1 MRSSHQRTC
10 PAPTRRR
17 GPPLPRPAIGQ
28 SVGGAVEALGLVFH
42 TGRLSTGGKEAGCG
56 SLPPQRERVH
66 VPRVGLLLVAFA
78 TEWISEWISLRSLT
92 LFPAHLSS
100 RSGSLLFSSPS
111 LGLSLPDCWVG
122 CWLIHS
128 VLEPEDTRSPTDGQR
143 PRLPACLS
151 ERRVR
156 PRMEAGGAALLPRGQ
171 IQSQRGEHT
180 DRRADKQ
187 AVESTPVSEDE
198 RGEAGAAEDGG
209 RARTTASFALLL
221 HCTALAPVKSLKSV
235 C

>member
-1 MRSSHQRTC
+1 MDIRVDQLEVAHS
-10 PAPTRRR
+10 
-17 GPPLPRPAIGQ
+17 LPR
-28 SVGGAVEALGLVFH
+28 SLEFSFRVSSLLVS
-42 TGRLSTGGKEAGCG
+42 LSR
-56 SLPPQRERVH
+56 SLPPR
-66 VPRVGLLLVAFA
+66 LLGWL
-78 TEWISEWISLRSLT
+78 L
-92 LFPAHLSS
+92 AH
-100 RSGSLLFSSPS
+100 S
-111 LGLSLPDCWVG
+111 LGARARGHTL
-122 CWLIHS
+122 
-128 VLEPEDTRSPTDGQR
+128 TDR
-143 PRLPACLS
+143 RTTASPACLS

>member
-1 MRSSHQRTC
+1 MFFTLDVYRRAEMRRDA
-10 PAPTRRR
+10 AP
-17 GPPLPRPAIGQ
+17 
-28 SVGGAVEALGLVFH
+28 FH
-42 TGRLSTGGKEAGCG
+42 R
-56 SLPPQRERVH
+56 RERVH
-66 VPRVGLLLVAFA
+66 VPRVGLLLVAFT